1 MVPHI
6 KREASRINT
15 ARKGIGRGAGQG
27 DLFQRLRNSFRILS
41 MLITWTTEALTN
53 ASASMQSRGSQLR
66 GRKAFSIYRFDN
78 RDRAYVVLMFLFM
91 TLTLM
96 AAILGQTHAWY
107 DPYLL
112 IPETTLLSAGYAL
125 LCLMP
130 LLLELWTQYCFRRAR
145 RAL

>member
-1 MVPHI
+1 M
-6 KREASRINT
+6 AQW
-15 ARKGIGRGAGQG
+15 GIGKGAGQG
-27 DLFQRLRNSFRILS
+27 NLFRRLRNCIRILS
-41 MLITWTTEALTN
+41 MLITWTIEALTN
-53 ASASMQSRGSQLR
+53 VSASMQSRGSQLR

-96 AAILGQTHAWY
+96 AVILGQTDTQY

-112 IPETTLLSAGYAL
+112 FPKISTLSYFLLAGYAL

-130 LLLELWTQYCFRRAR
+130 LLLELWTQYRFRRAR